1 MKKNIVNWGIIST
14 AKIGWEHVI
23 PAIQK
28 SKNSKVLGLASRD
41 LKKAKLVQRG
51 EQLILSAGSQNYSI
65 ETIAVALQDG
75 YFGDQIRLRNLAS
88 NQEVR
93 AVVWGIN
100 RAKALR

>member
-41 LKKAKLVQRG
+41 LKKAKSLCKKFDY
-51 EQLILSAGSQNYSI
+51 ELLILRKSPLRKDDAKDVVGGVYL
-65 ETIAVALQDG
+65 LQ
-75 YFGDQIRLRNLAS
+75 F
-88 NQEVR
+88 
-93 AVVWGIN
+93 
-100 RAKALR
+100 